1 MRLAIL
7 AVDCDRATLGLLVD
21 RLCAEGYETEGAL
34 TFEAAKRSLDT
45 GRYDLLITE
54 VRLMAY
60 NGLHLVARTRMRHP
74 QTAAIV
80 LTSSLDRVIES
91 EARHLGAGYMVKS
104 ADAAQLLAFVREV
117 AHNFLPDQNPQR
129 AATLEL
135 E

>member
-7 AVDCDRATLGLLVD
+7 AVDCDRATLSVLVD

-34 TFEAAKRSLDT
+34 TFETAKRSLET
-45 GRYDLLITE
+45 GHYDLLITD

-80 LTSSLDRVIES
+80 LTSSLDTVIES
-91 EARHLGAGYMVKS
+91 EARHLGAGYLVKS
-104 ADAAQLLAFVREV
+104 ADPAPLLAFVREI
-117 AHNFLPDQNPQR
+117 AHTFLPDHNPQR

-135 E
+135 D